1 MPLSFGTPT
10 YKPTIR
16 MVDYFGNVS
25 THTVEL
31 VASSPT
37 EAVANGQR
45 LCDKFNAV
53 TGALVTGLTVKGYV
67 PITGD
72 AVASYGD
79 FREYQAWI
87 SANLVDGRNTTFKI
101 PGPEPFLLINSDKR
115 FINVCNMWLS
125 PFLAKFH
132 APGNVG
138 TLRGS
143 TIATTTTAIIRHV
156 DSTKGKT
163 IKIG

>member
-1 MPLSFGTPT
+1 MALSFGTPT
-10 YKPTIR
+10 YKATLR
-16 MVDYFGNVS
+16 FVDSFGNVS

-53 TGALVTGLTVKGYV
+53 TGALIIALTVRGHV

-72 AVASYGD
+72 TTANFGD

-87 SANLVDGRNTTFKI
+87 SCNLADGRNTTFKI
-101 PGPEPFLLINSDKR
+101 PAPIPGLLINSDKR
-115 FINVCNMWLS
+115 FINPAHPYLVQ
-125 PFLAKFH
+125 FLAKFH
-132 APGNVG
+132 APGNIG

-143 TIATTTTAIIRHV
+143 THQTSTTAIIRHV
-156 DSTKGKT
+156 ESSKGKT